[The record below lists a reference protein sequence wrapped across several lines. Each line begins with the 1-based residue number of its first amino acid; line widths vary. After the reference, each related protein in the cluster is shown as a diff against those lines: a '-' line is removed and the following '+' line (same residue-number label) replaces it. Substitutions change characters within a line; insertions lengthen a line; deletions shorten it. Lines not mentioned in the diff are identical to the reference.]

1 MQNYKVIKKDGY
13 VLTNYRALCRR
24 ATLWIG
30 QVCNQRCKFCY
41 YAKILDDKTHPE
53 NGFMSLDKIEKI
65 CKTLVDK
72 YNNNAVDIEGGEPTI
87 YKDAIPMVKYCSEI
101 ALKPTL
107 ITNALVLDN
116 IEKLK
121 QFKDAGVYDFLISVH
136 ALGEAYDN
144 LVQVKGASKRQMKAI
159 DNMIELGIPFR
170 FNTVLSADVLDQ
182 LQDVAKLA
190 VEKGARTV
198 NFIAYNPFMDQQEGR
213 TTKVPSYVDIMNNL
227 TPAIDYLEE
236 NEIEVNLRYLPFC
249 VVEERHRKNI
259 QDFQQRIWDLHE
271 WEAAGELWTN
281 ASEQRSI
288 DEKISK
294 PTEFFQSMNTWRTK
308 FLKNPYSSLIK
319 RLEKKAE
326 GKGLTVALFGNAKTN
341 TEVADAIKESG
352 LNINITAFI
361 SSKRYVTSDTIN
373 GYPFRDEDWLS
384 ENQPDVIIVTSF
396 AFRESIF
403 AVLKDKGLDKISVS
417 SYPEDAENDKYVR
430 NFDYMEEFKPVEG
443 FGDLEYAYREYRI
456 FCAKGSAYYKG
467 EECQKCSLFAICD
480 GFHSD
485 YVQLKGKGEIKPI
498 DLGEKINDP
507 RYYMNEQLKVVED
520 EESNWAMPKGKFIVA
535 RS

>member
-1 MQNYKVIKKDGY
+1 MENYTTIKKDGY

-53 NGFMSLDKIEKI
+53 NGFMSLDKIKKI
-65 CKTLVDK
+65 CKTLVEK

-87 YKDAIPMVKYCSEI
+87 YKDAIPMVKYCSQI
-101 ALKPTL
+101 GLKPTL

-116 IEKLK
+116 IEKLQK
-121 QFKDAGVYDFLISVH
+121 FKEAGVYDFLISVH

-170 FNTVLSADVLDQ
+170 FNTVLSADVLNQ

-213 TTKVPSYVDIMNNL
+213 TTKVPSYIDIMKNL

-288 DEKISK
+288 DEKISQ
-294 PTEFFQSMNTWRTK
+294 PPEFFQSINTWRTK
-308 FLKNPYSSLIK
+308 FIKNPYKSLIE
-319 RLEKKAE
+319 RLKGDKKI
-326 GKGLTVALFGNAKTN
+326 TVALFGNAKTN
-341 TEVADAIKESG
+341 LEVADAIKESG
-352 LNINITAFI
+352 INVEISAFI
-361 SSKRYVTSDTIN
+361 SSKRYVNTDTIS
-373 GYPFRDEDWLS
+373 GYLFRDEDWLK
-384 ENQPDVIIVTSF
+384 ENQPDVVVVTSF

-403 AVLKDKGLDKISVS
+403 AVLKEKGLDKISIS
-417 SYPEDAENDKYVR
+417 SYPEDAEKTQYIR
-430 NFDYMEEFKPVEG
+430 NFDYMDEFKPVEG

-467 EECQKCSLFAICD
+467 QECQECSLCPICD

-485 YVQLKGKGEIKPI
+485 YIQLKGKSEVKSI
-498 DLGEKINDP
+498 DLGKKINDP
-507 RYYMNEQLKVVED
+507 RYYMNEQLKVVEA
-520 EESNWAMPKGKFIVA
+520 EEACWALPEWKSIVA
-535 RS
+535 IS